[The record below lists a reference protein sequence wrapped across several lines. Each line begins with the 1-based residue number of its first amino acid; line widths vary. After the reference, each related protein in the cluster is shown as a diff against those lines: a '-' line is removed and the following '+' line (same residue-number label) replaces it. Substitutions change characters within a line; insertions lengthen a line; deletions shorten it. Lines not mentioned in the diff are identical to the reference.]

1 MTRQSFLELDSSY
14 RNRNLDPK
22 VSDFTV
28 TLSQSGIKSQANA
41 IDPVSNAYPVNVFN
55 FKTSPVDV
63 NTVSFNKTLTLDS
76 FLTTPSVVNTS
87 STTVLVLWCS
97 TDFGTQSGTFTGSV
111 LVYQSSDANGIYRRI
126 TDWKY
131 YKTVTTT
138 NIPPNPP
145 TIKYYYKVSIES
157 AFSTQPLVN
166 TTFLIQNPSD
176 FTDTAH
182 PYIFLPSSLA
192 IPNYYNKYILYN
204 QTKNESVN
212 IVSYDMDTH
221 LAQLGDI
228 TNKNSW
234 TLNGATGPPVVPA
247 DTYVVREEA
256 PVQIGSANAN
266 GTNTSVP
273 VGTAFFS
280 NHASSFYTN
289 AFIRFTSGNNIN
301 AISKIIKTNEV
312 LATSKTPATPP
323 SVLFVNPLVNAV
335 QNGDAFEILQY
346 SSDNYS
352 PFVYTGTLSSNSQPV
367 AHEIS
372 LNSLTLPNIY
382 LKSGGRIAYYP
393 YVYVVLENV
402 SSTSGN
408 PKNLI
413 YSNNP
418 NNYKAVFRA
427 PITDLNHPNNSP
439 FVKLTGNGM
448 KQTMVFKQNDDV
460 HVSILLPNGN
470 LFEPISQDNPVGQTP
485 NPLLQTSVLFS
496 MERIQ

>member
-1 MTRQSFLELDSSY
+1 
-14 RNRNLDPK
+14 
-22 VSDFTV
+22 
-28 TLSQSGIKSQANA
+28 
-41 IDPVSNAYPVNVFN
+41 
-55 FKTSPVDV
+55 
-63 NTVSFNKTLTLDS
+63 
-76 FLTTPSVVNTS
+76 
-87 STTVLVLWCS
+87 
-97 TDFGTQSGTFTGSV
+97 
-111 LVYQSSDANGIYRRI
+111 
-126 TDWKY
+126 
-131 YKTVTTT
+131 
-138 NIPPNPP
+138 
-145 TIKYYYKVSIES
+145 
-157 AFSTQPLVN
+157 
-166 TTFLIQNPSD
+166 
-176 FTDTAH
+176 
-182 PYIFLPSSLA
+182 
-192 IPNYYNKYILYN
+192 
-204 QTKNESVN
+204 
-212 IVSYDMDTH
+212 MDTH

-234 TLNGATGPPVVPA
+234 LITN
-247 DTYVVREEA
+247 TYVVRQEA
-256 PVQIGSANAN
+256 PVQIGSANAV

-280 NHASSFYTN
+280 NNSSSFYIN

-301 AISKIIKTNEV
+301 AISKILKTNEV
-312 LATSKTPATPP
+312 STTPATPP
-323 SVLFVNPLVNAV
+323 SVLFINPLTNAV
-335 QNGDAFEILQY
+335 QNGDSFEILQY

-372 LNSLTLPNIY
+372 LNSLTVPNVF
-382 LKSGGRIAYYP
+382 LKSGGRISYYP

-427 PITDLNHPNNSP
+427 PITDLNHPNNAS

-470 LFEPISQDNPVGQTP
+470 LFEPISQDNPAGQIP

>member
-55 FKTSPVDV
+55 FKTGPVDV

-111 LVYQSSDANGIYRRI
+111 LVYQSGGNGIYRRI

-131 YKTVTTT
+131 YKTT
-138 NIPPNPP
+138 NPD
-145 TIKYYYKVSIES
+145 TKRYYYKVSIES

-166 TTFLIQNPSD
+166 STFLIQNPSD
-176 FTDTAH
+176 FTDTTH

-212 IVSYDMDTH
+212 IVSYDMETH

-234 TLNGATGPPVVPA
+234 AITE
-247 DTYVVREEA
+247 TYVVREEA

-280 NHASSFYTN
+280 NHPSSFYTN

-301 AISKIIKTNEV
+301 AISKITKTNEV
-312 LATSKTPATPP
+312 LAVPP
-323 SVLFVNPLVNAV
+323 SIPGTSPSTLFITPLPSAV
-335 QNGDAFEILQY
+335 QINDTFEILQY

-372 LNSLTLPNIY
+372 LNSLTLPNVY
-382 LKSGGRIAYYP
+382 LKNGGRIAYYP

-460 HVSILLPNGN
+460 HISILLPNGD
-470 LFEPISQDNPVGQTP
+470 LFEPISQDNPSGQTP
-485 NPLLQTSVLFS
+485 NPLIQTSVLFS

>member
-1 MTRQSFLELDSSY
+1 MTRQSFLELDSTY

-55 FKTSPVDV
+55 FKTGPTDTD
-63 NTVSFNKTLTLDS
+63 TVSFNKVLTLDS
-76 FLTTPSVVNTS
+76 FITSPSVVNTS
-87 STTVLVLWCS
+87 SATVLVLWCS
-97 TDFGTQSGTFTGSV
+97 TDFGTQSGTFTGCV
-111 LVYQSSDANGIYRRI
+111 LVYQSTGANGIYRRI

-131 YKTVTTT
+131 YKTT
-138 NIPPNPP
+138 NPGAFR
-145 TIKYYYKVSIES
+145 YYYKVSIES

-166 TTFLIQNPSD
+166 STFLIQNPSD

-182 PYIFLPSSLA
+182 PYIFIPSSLA

-234 TLNGATGPPVVPA
+234 LITN
-247 DTYVVREEA
+247 TYVVRQEA
-256 PVQIGSANAN
+256 PVQIGSANAV

-280 NHASSFYTN
+280 NNSSSFYIN

-301 AISKIIKTNEV
+301 AISKILKTNEV
-312 LATSKTPATPP
+312 STTPATPP
-323 SVLFVNPLVNAV
+323 SVLFINPLTNAV
-335 QNGDAFEILQY
+335 QNGDSFEILQY

-372 LNSLTLPNIY
+372 LNSLTVPNVF
-382 LKSGGRIAYYP
+382 LKSGGRISYYP

-427 PITDLNHPNNSP
+427 PITDLNHPNNAS

-460 HVSILLPNGN
+460 HISILLPNGN
-470 LFEPISQDNPVGQTP
+470 LFEPISQDNPAGQIP